1 MQAQLEVKEKEFD
14 SENRQLTG
22 QIKKLSVCNAEL
34 TIVVNTLKTQVK
46 QLVEEKEAFQNEV
59 QVVKTEVCMHS
70 LS

>member
-1 MQAQLEVKEKEFD
+1 MQAQLEVKEEEFD
-14 SENRQLTG
+14 SESRQLTG

-46 QLVEEKEAFQNEV
+46 RLVEEKEAFQNEV
-59 QVVKTEVCMHS
+59 QVVKTEVCMYS

>member
-46 QLVEEKEAFQNEV
+46 RLVEEKEAFQNEV
-59 QVVKTEVCMHS
+59 QVVKTEVCMYS